1 MSYLATHARVVSA
14 LVMREMSTR
23 FGAKP
28 GGYLWAL
35 LDPVSHI
42 AFLSIIFMAIAH
54 MPPLGTSFPLF
65 FATGYIGFQFYQAMA
80 GYLNSAVSGNKAL
93 LSYPNVAPIDTMAA
107 RYMLQFATT
116 IIVAVFVL
124 GYIIATARH
133 AVVIDVPP
141 LLEAMFAASLIAL
154 GGGFANSVLFTMYP
168 IYEKLFGIV
177 TRPLFLVSGV
187 FYIPDTLPPIAKDVI
202 LFNPLAHIVMQF
214 RTGFYPQYRAADY
227 DRFYVWSVA
236 ALCIFVGLMLFTTSK
251 ARLRDR

>member
-1 MSYLATHARVVSA
+1 
-14 LVMREMSTR
+14 MREMSTR

-42 AFLSIIFMAIAH
+42 AFLSVIFMAIAH

-93 LSYPNVAPIDTMAA
+93 LSYPSVAPIDTMAA
-107 RYMLQFATT
+107 RYILQFATT
-116 IIVAVFVL
+116 VVVAICVL
-124 GYIIATARH
+124 GYIIMTVRH
-133 AVVIDVPP
+133 PVSIDMPP
-141 LLEAMFAASLIAL
+141 LLEAMVAASLIAL
-154 GGGFANSVLFTMYP
+154 GGGLANAVLFIMYP
-168 IYEKLFGIV
+168 VYEKLFAIV
-177 TRPLFLVSGV
+177 TRPLFLLSGV
-187 FYIPDTLPPIAKDVI
+187 FFLPDSLPPMAKDVI

-227 DRFYVWSVA
+227 DGFYVWSVA
-236 ALCIFVGLMLFTTSK
+236 AVLMFTGLLLFTMSK